1 MKLKLQLFNRKEAR
15 ILGGLITHTVGTDQ
29 ESDCPPTVEGY
40 PEWVQISTV
49 TIDGFV
55 AKLSK
60 GMQTQLKCALHL
72 FEWCPL
78 LFIGKPR
85 RFTRLSPSD
94 AETYIRGYAESRFG
108 FRRRLFRGLRDMSF
122 LGYYGFQKGC
132 DQKGCEKC
140 E

>member
-1 MKLKLQLFNRKEAR
+1 MKLKLQLFNRKAAR
-15 ILGGLITHTVGTDQ
+15 ILGALITHTVGTDQ
-29 ESDCPPTVEGY
+29 EAGFPSQVEAY
-40 PEWVQISTV
+40 PEWVQIATV

-60 GMQTQLKCALHL
+60 GLQTQLKCALHL

-85 RFTRLSPSD
+85 RFTRLAPSD
-94 AETYIRGYAESRFG
+94 AEVYIRSWAESRFG
-108 FRRRLFRGLRDMSF
+108 FRRRLFRALRDMSF
-122 LGYYGFQKGC
+122 LGYYGS
-132 DQKGCEKC
+132 QKGCEKC